1 LPDSCFSGSRVF
13 VRYIFYVLPLPLP
26 SLTPTPQPATAV
38 AGDPADRLPARFSGG
53 VWLATG
59 GAFVFA
65 YGLLFTVVHPYVD
78 TRKCVAQLP
87 DPLFALIPYAHGWY
101 RISHEL
107 FYVVTAIC
115 LAVLMRQ
122 TARGEHRALVRFAAG
137 ISVQAVLR
145 AITLVLLPL
154 CRATVAPG
162 TAALDAVPTID
173 LGFMHLPWR
182 TWATNDLVFSG
193 HVGEFL
199 ILSLAVRPFWP
210 GRARLALGAFQ
221 VLQAVALVATRG
233 HYTVDIVI
241 AIPFAFFAD
250 RLTVAALAR
259 WTARRPPLVS
269 A

>member
-1 LPDSCFSGSRVF
+1 
-13 VRYIFYVLPLPLP
+13 LPLAAASGL
-26 SLTPTPQPATAV
+26 
-38 AGDPADRLPARFSGG
+38 AGDPAGRLPARLPRS
-53 VWLATG
+53 VWVATG
-59 GAFVFA
+59 LAFVCA
-65 YGLLFTVVHPYVD
+65 YGFLFTVVHPYVD
-78 TRKCVAQLP
+78 TRICVAQLP
-87 DPLFALIPYAHGWY
+87 DPLFAVIPYHHGWY

-107 FYVVTAIC
+107 FYLVTAVC
-115 LAVLMRQ
+115 LAALLGQV
-122 TARGEHRALVRFAAG
+122 ARGEHRALVRFAAG

-210 GRARLALGAFQ
+210 GRARLALGLFQ

-241 AIPFAFFAD
+241 AVPFAFFAD
-250 RLTVAALAR
+250 RLTVAALAH
-259 WTARRPPLVS
+259 WTARRPPPAIVS